1 MPFEMLENQYLIV
14 EAKGVG
20 DTYYCNERGKLRKF
34 TGGSIKTY
42 NSDSTQAETV
52 SEDKKG
58 GKKKAANKYSK
69 GKSVCIVPRNAEQAC
84 AFDLVHDRAK
94 TIKLLEGCYGSGKTM
109 ILVNAALEAL
119 KNGEFERIIWI
130 RNNVSCVGTKDIGY
144 LPGDIWEKM
153 EPWVGPFIDHA
164 GEAAVRAM
172 LEKETLKVE
181 PLQYLRGRNF
191 EHSLILCTEAENLLL
206 ANIQLI
212 IARAAEGTQIWL
224 DGDYHQAD
232 RKIFDESNG
241 LVVMKERFKGN
252 PLFGCVTL
260 TKTERSATAAM
271 ADLLDKDVLEQKRK
285 LLK

>member
-1 MPFEMLENQYLIV
+1 MLENQYLII
-14 EAKGVG
+14 ETEGAS
-20 DTYYCNERGKLRKF
+20 TAYYCYEHGRLRKF
-34 TGGSIKTY
+34 TGDSIKTY
-42 NSDSTQAETV
+42 NSTPATTDV
-52 SEDKKG
+52 SYEDKKG
-58 GKKKAANKYSK
+58 NKKKADKKYSK
-69 GKSVCIVPRNAEQAC
+69 GKSTWIVPRNAEQAC
-84 AFDLVHDRAK
+84 AFDLVHDMTK
-94 TIKLLEGCYGSGKTM
+94 SIKLLEGCYGSGKTM
-109 ILVNAALEAL
+109 ILVTAALEAL
-119 KNGEFERIIWI
+119 KNGEFEQIIWI

-164 GEAAVRAM
+164 GENAVKTM

-232 RKIFDESNG
+232 KKIFDESNG
-241 LVVMKERFKGN
+241 LVIMKERFKGN

-271 ADLLDKDVLEQKRK
+271 ADLLDKDVLEQKKK

>member
-42 NSDSTQAETV
+42 NSDSTTTETV

-84 AFDLVHDRAK
+84 AFDLVHDRTK

-153 EPWVGPFIDHA
+153 EPWVGPFVDHA

-191 EHSLILCTEAENLLL
+191 ERSLILCTEAENLLL

-212 IARAAEGTQIWL
+212 IARAAEGTQI
-224 DGDYHQAD
+224 
-232 RKIFDESNG
+232 
-241 LVVMKERFKGN
+241 
-252 PLFGCVTL
+252 
-260 TKTERSATAAM
+260 
-271 ADLLDKDVLEQKRK
+271 
-285 LLK
+285 